1 MSGLIVLAGF
11 DLPIL
16 AVALVIGLAAARWAF
31 TQPRKPQDPPP
42 S

>member
-1 MSGLIVLAGF
+1 MSGLIALARF

-31 TQPRKPQDPPP
+31 TQRSKLEDPPR